1 MSAQKQRQKDGVKN
15 MSASAEDNGDDLNQ
29 EASVAGQQGREDDTS
44 YCCVSEQVY
53 VESGNE
59 KKVLYLMCIGLT
71 YRSNDNEDQP
81 LFSLTEE
88 PWSLLPKNSHVVRPK
103 NTEYILEITRR
114 IDLFNIVPAV
124 PCCPSNWTRIQIME
138 WLEHNPIREAADIE
152 FLVTNEVMR
161 LRELLIRAQQE
172 QGIDSGPA
180 GQGGRNWRGI
190 VPSLREI
197 MCLTQ
202 DNVKRLFLARAD
214 TRLRQELDARNSDIR
229 LVEATQFDWL
239 Y

>member
-53 VESGNE
+53 VVESGNE

-71 YRSNDNEDQP
+71 YCSTNDNEDQP
-81 LFSLTEE
+81 LFLLTEE
-88 PWSLLPKNSHVVRPK
+88 PWSLLPKNSHVCPK

-114 IDLFNIVPAV
+114 IDLFNIVPAE
-124 PCCPSNWTRIQIME
+124 PCCPSNWTRIQKME

-152 FLVTNEVMR
+152 FLTNEVMR
-161 LRELLIRAQQE
+161 LRELLIRAQRQ
-172 QGIDSGPA
+172 QGIDSGTA

-190 VPSLREI
+190 VPYLCVI

-214 TRLRQELDARNSDIR
+214 TRSRQELDARNSDTR
-229 LVEATQFDWL
+229 
-239 Y
+239 